1 MCGIIHSV
9 VGGHPLL
16 ILGVAEPTVIMYTF
30 LYDFAKQRPELGHK
44 LFLAWTGWWAYR
56 FQFPPLWTWCLD
68 LTFQLV
74 LSYTDI
80 DICLIIWFFRVC
92 VWTAVLLFFLAILG
106 ACSIIN
112 RFTRV
117 AGELFG
123 LLIAMLFMQQAVK
136 VSIFA
141 VCFPSPC
148 SFLLLTLTPH

>member
-1 MCGIIHSV
+1 M
-9 VGGHPLL
+9 
-16 ILGVAEPTVIMYTF
+16 
-30 LYDFAKQRPELGHK
+30 
-44 LFLAWTGWWAYR
+44 
-56 FQFPPLWTWCLD
+56 
-68 LTFQLV
+68 

-80 DICLIIWFFRVC
+80 DICQIIWFFRVC

-136 VSIFA
+136 VSTFA
-141 VCFPSPC
+141 VYYPSPY
-148 SFLLLTLTPH
+148 SFCLSTLTPHYFFVFSIGSDRWVSYSKTRGSNLDRVYPFVEIFKWNVCPGSVIWPFAHCITQQKSKVMALWIW